1 MLLFTLFGL
10 EFDLNP
16 LFQELQNWWVGF
28 LAMLPNL
35 LLAIIVA
42 LIGWIVTRFLK
53 KYFDRVSY
61 KIVREPKLAGLLS
74 STFTILLV
82 VVFGLL
88 VLSVLQ
94 FEGAVDKIVAAGGVV
109 GLALGLAFQD
119 PILNFFSGVMLTIR
133 NLFKVGDLIE
143 VDGYF
148 GKVNKITLRHTSL
161 ETLQGQ
167 DIMIP
172 NKIVAQTPLTNY
184 NKHGKRRVDISCGV
198 SYGDDLSKVK
208 AVTIKAIEEGVAHD
222 KDKGVELFFNEFG
235 GSSVNYT
242 LRFWLDQRKT
252 GQKDFLAAQSDAIM
266 AIMMAYNA
274 NDIMIPFPIR
284 TLDFGIKGGEK
295 LSGMLTAVREK
306 NENNSANGENKIEH
320 ATEGTG
326 FSE

>member
-10 EFDLNP
+10 EFDLEP
-16 LFQELQNWWVGF
+16 LFKELQSWWVGF

-42 LIGWIVTRFLK
+42 LIGWMVTRFLK
-53 KYFDRVSY
+53 KYFDKVSY
-61 KIVREPKLAGLLS
+61 KLVREPKLAGLLS

-143 VDGYF
+143 VGGYF
-148 GKVNKITLRHTSL
+148 GKVKQITLRHTSL

-167 DIMIP
+167 DVMIP

-184 NKHGKRRVDISCGV
+184 NTHGKRRVDIDCGV

-266 AIMMAYNA
+266 SIMTAYNA

-295 LSGMLTAVREK
+295 LTEMLTAARSK
-306 NENNSANGENKIEH
+306 SENNSSNGEGKNEHANGE
-320 ATEGTG
+320 TG
-326 FSE
+326 FNN